1 MAEQDF
7 RVALVACD
15 GIGRLVSTVVRQAA
29 YKVVQERPEEV
40 FLVDTGMLLADQPE
54 ALEVV
59 QKYPV
64 VVIDGCR
71 PHCGT
76 VMIEGKGFKPAATI
90 YSRDVVAQD
99 KISIAGDQRRGLS
112 EKGMHLADAIAQ
124 RVIEQVDLLVAE
136 EIVSTL

>member
-1 MAEQDF
+1 MGEQDF

-29 YKVVQERPEEV
+29 YKVVQERPAEV

-59 QKYPV
+59 RKYPV

-76 VMIEGKGFKPAATI
+76 VMVEGKGITPAAVV

-112 EKGMHLADAIAQ
+112 EKGMQLAEAIAR
-124 RVIEQVDLLVAE
+124 RVIAQVDLLVAE
-136 EIVSTL
+136 EMVSTL